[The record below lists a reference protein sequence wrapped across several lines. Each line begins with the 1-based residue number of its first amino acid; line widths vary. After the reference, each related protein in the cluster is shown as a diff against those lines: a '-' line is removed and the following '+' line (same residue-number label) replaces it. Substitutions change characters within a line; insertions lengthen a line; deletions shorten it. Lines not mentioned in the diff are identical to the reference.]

1 MSQTQTKHRQQQA
14 MMFTTDYMAVLFQ
27 MEDQLERMVSERVE
41 EAVEQKMRQMNMI
54 NDKP

>member
-1 MSQTQTKHRQQQA
+1 

-27 MEDQLERMVSERVE
+27 MEDQLERMVRERVE

-54 NDKP
+54 NDKQ

>member
-1 MSQTQTKHRQQQA
+1 